1 MSTINQNG
9 IKSHRFER
17 ITLFYL
23 KRLPAKLRSSEDLF
37 IFIDKGD
44 RPMKYKRSLLRFAL
58 AALLLVTGILMLD
71 NLAAGIFVL
80 FVAAYSLVSGLLWL
94 RADKRQIEN
103 PNSEGGR
110 K

>member
-1 MSTINQNG
+1 
-9 IKSHRFER
+9 
-17 ITLFYL
+17 
-23 KRLPAKLRSSEDLF
+23 
-37 IFIDKGD
+37 
-44 RPMKYKRSLLRFAL
+44 MKYKRSLLRFAL

-94 RADKRQIEN
+94 RADKRQSEN
-103 PNSEGGR
+103 PNNGGGGR